1 MASCSLVLDVA
12 RQDIVNGQRLA
23 AAALLDDGQGAKPN
37 AGSSLWP
44 DAGPPLSWKER
55 AAAAPP
61 VVRSLDVVGVEIRYE
76 IWGQRSALPDIV
88 LVHGMHAHTRWWDPI
103 ASYLAEERRV
113 VSFDFSGMGESGHR
127 ERYDIQ
133 LHADEIR
140 AVTHATEA
148 AGGIVIAH
156 SYGATPSIL
165 AGLRSH
171 DLFSKMVILDS
182 RISLPGMEP
191 LTGSGAHVHW
201 EKKIYK
207 TFEEALCRF
216 RLTPSGPLAD
226 PEVLNHIA
234 HHSIRQ
240 IEGGWTWKFDS
251 QLLRRID
258 LNMLIDPSELTLPIT
273 YIQGECSNVS
283 TPERMMLNRR
293 YLPGARYLTLPAAGH
308 HLMIDQPLALVSMLR
323 GLLAPR

>member
-1 MASCSLVLDVA
+1 MASCRLVIDDA
-12 RQDIVNGQRLA
+12 RKDGVSGQGPA
-23 AAALLDDGQGAKPN
+23 AAVLVDDGRESKQN
-37 AGSSLWP
+37 AESLWP
-44 DAGPPLSWKER
+44 DANPPLSWKER

-61 VVRSLDVVGVEIRYE
+61 IVRSLDVAGVEIRYE
-76 IWGQRSALPDIV
+76 IWGHKSALPDIV
-88 LVHGMHAHTRWWDPI
+88 LVHGMHAHARWWDPV
-103 ASYLAEERRV
+103 APYLAEERRV
-113 VSFDFSGMGESGHR
+113 VAFDFSGMGESGHR
-127 ERYDIQ
+127 EHYDSQ
-133 LHADEIR
+133 LHAEELR
-140 AVTHATEA
+140 AVTRAAEA

-165 AGLRSH
+165 ASLGTR
-171 DLFSKMVILDS
+171 DLFGEMVILDS
-182 RISLPGMEP
+182 RISLPGMKP
-191 LTGSGAHVHW
+191 LTGSGPHVHW
-201 EKKIYK
+201 EKKLYG
-207 TFEEALCRF
+207 TFEEALSRF
-216 RLTPSGPLAD
+216 RLTPPGPFAD

-258 LNMLIDPSELTLPIT
+258 LNTLIDPSELTLPIT

-293 YLPGARYLTLPAAGH
+293 HLPGARYLTLPAAGH

-323 GLLAPR
+323 GLLAPI